1 MESGLRKVLVIS
13 VGKNNS
19 IELNHA
25 QNEFALLLK
34 EINCEVV
41 AYFSQNI
48 ETIERGTYVGVGK
61 LLEVST
67 YFHKYNEDLVASML
81 IDLNQ
86 RRNHHDRDYL

>member
-1 MESGLRKVLVIS
+1 MENEFRKVLVIS

-25 QNEFALLLK
+25 QSEFALLLK

-41 AYFSQNI
+41 AYFSQNL

-61 LLEVST
+61 LAEVA
-67 YFHKYNEDLVASML
+67 N
-81 IDLNQ
+81 
-86 RRNHHDRDYL
+86 

>member
-48 ETIERGTYVGVGK
+48 ETIERSTYVGVGK
-61 LLEVST
+61 LLEVSA
-67 YFHKYNEDLVASML
+67 YYHKYNY
-81 IDLNQ
+81 Q
-86 RRNHHDRDYL
+86 RLTNFYNN